1 MKKRERL
8 FELEESLKEVMPEVH
23 RQVKV
28 YLEAKK
34 NGTLRPLPKDNRSMN
49 AEELAEMQRRIDEIE
64 AERKAGKW

>member
-1 MKKRERL
+1 MRERL
-8 FELEESLKEVMPEVH
+8 FELEESLKEAMPEVH
-23 RQVKV
+23 RQVRV

-64 AERKAGKW
+64 EERKAGKW